1 MNFEKKDAFEVAL
14 DHKQDAF
21 CRFLDNARLSAGSPL
36 PDHYARY
43 ERDFDCQKRKRRR
56 RRREQVQGARLSL
69 NESAGAMEVLKAE
82 EAEEWTQLEG
92 YYLKQGLALATIARM
107 KKKRSMY

>member
-1 MNFEKKDAFEVAL
+1 MSERESKDSSSHDSSRKTKADIWLEKE
-14 DHKQDAF
+14 
-21 CRFLDNARLSAGSPL
+21 RESPPHGAPPGRHEPPKSGL
-36 PDHYARY
+36 CCNRWD
-43 ERDFDCQKRKRRR
+43 RR